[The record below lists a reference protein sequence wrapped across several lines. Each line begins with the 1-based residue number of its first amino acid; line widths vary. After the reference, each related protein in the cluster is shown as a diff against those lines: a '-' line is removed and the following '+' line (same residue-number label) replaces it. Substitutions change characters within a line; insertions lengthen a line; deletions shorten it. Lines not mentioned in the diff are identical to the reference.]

1 MQDGTNRWNFALV
14 TSVTSTLPV
23 ILEETELVVKWQ
35 GLICRE
41 LILAYVL
48 FSKRLLQESFIIL
61 FRYGKIIGN
70 NCI

>member
-14 TSVTSTLPV
+14 DSVTSALPV
-23 ILEETELVVKWQ
+23 ILEERELVVKWQ
-35 GLICRE
+35 GLICRG

-61 FRYGKIIGN
+61 IRYGKIIGN